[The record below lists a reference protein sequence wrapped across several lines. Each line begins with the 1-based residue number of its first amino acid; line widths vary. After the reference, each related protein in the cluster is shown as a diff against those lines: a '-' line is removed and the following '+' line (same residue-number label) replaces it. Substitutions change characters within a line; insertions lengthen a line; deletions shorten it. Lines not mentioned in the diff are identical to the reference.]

1 MKNNDKSNQ
10 VNQVKQGASR
20 NTMESIFQCIAGK
33 RRQICL
39 NYAISTKQK
48 VRSSTIRFSIH
59 QGAQVPQKHS
69 SRLFKAFFFV
79 SLGLLTS
86 QLFIHSAYAASY
98 VDVSSNGDGT
108 SGSGVVRL
116 GRISPS
122 STGTQAT
129 GSDTLIIHTDCAA
142 GYKVYV
148 SSQENQSTSLVN
160 SNATTPENPSA
171 KDLIT
176 AASNTLAE
184 GVSPS
189 TLSSNTWGINGNSTE
204 AGNGL
209 YYGLPS
215 FENSTAFPLITM
227 SNVAEESTVPI
238 YYGVKVDTSIN
249 PGTYSGSVLY
259 TVLIN
264 NSCLDYT
271 VVFNPNVN
279 SSSTSEITGTMSD
292 QSIMY
297 GETTALSPNA
307 FSRSNY
313 NFLGWSTSS
322 TGKTGTV
329 VNGVGTTADV
339 DYEDEADVLNLVSG
353 GGIVTLYA
361 IWEEIIPTRIS
372 EMTTMQQMNSAIC
385 ANSSIGE
392 NKVVTDVRDNS
403 TYRINKLKD
412 GNCWMVENLRIT
424 NKVLDST
431 TSDLADG
438 TTFTVPASTKQAFT
452 ESFAGVTPR
461 MALSD
466 NTSYGGYYNFTA
478 ATAGT
483 GNGYNQGTTSGTYS
497 ICPKGW
503 TLPTKDNFVSLDKA
517 FGYSGEN
524 RTGGTAQWNA
534 SYANTNY
541 SAGYPGMA
549 LAGRYYSDY
558 PNLYSGQSAAYWS
571 STTASTT
578 HAYYLDF
585 GTGSTYLY
593 PQNQVSKF
601 LGASVRCIVKPDT
614 MQNLNCNTINTGT
627 TVTLKDTRDEQDYT
641 VYRFPNAGTAGSS
654 YPSSMAGYCLM
665 TKDLSLGYVTGG
677 SMTKGED
684 LVLTADTS
692 AAAGTITART
702 DKSNWST
709 TNSDDNLQYING
721 PKSGSEAYSSHSYY
735 SFGAAQKVCPKGWRL
750 PTQTQ
755 YNNIATFMG
764 GNNSTGSSTIRSA
777 PYNFVFGGGFGSG
790 GWNDVGSEGYYWS
803 SAQYSSAS
811 AYFLDFHS
819 SNLYTYYSSKYNG
832 ISVRC
837 ISS

>member
-1 MKNNDKSNQ
+1 MKNNNNSKISKVKSQ
-10 VNQVKQGASR
+10 QRG
-20 NTMESIFQCIAGK
+20 
-33 RRQICL
+33 L

-48 VRSSTIRFSIH
+48 VWSSIVRSSTILFSIH

-69 SRLFKAFFFV
+69 SRLFKAFLFV

-86 QLFIHSAYAASY
+86 HRKIKQSNQPKQNRDILTPLAHVLFCLVCSIFLGYGFFFSNSAYAASY

-129 GSDTLIIHTDCAA
+129 GSDTLTVHTDCSA

-339 DYEDEADVLNLVSG
+339 DYADEADVLNLVSG

-361 IWEEIIPTRIS
+361 IWELALP
-372 EMTTMQQMNSAIC
+372 TMQNWEGCTALNTNEYTTLVDSRD
-385 ANSSIGE
+385 GE
-392 NKVVTDVRDNS
+392 KYVVK
-403 TYRINKLKD
+403 KLAD
-412 GNCWMVENLRIT
+412 GKCWMVQNLRLINKTIT
-424 NKVLDST
+424 PADSNV
-431 TSDLADG
+431 SVN
-438 TTFTVPASTKQAFT
+438 FTVPTSTDPTQTAWCTTNSSDCDDQPLAYYDAST
-452 ESFAGVTPR
+452 R
-461 MALSD
+461 L
-466 NTSYGGYYNFTA
+466 SYGALYNWYT

-483 GNGYNQGTTSGTYS
+483 GKYETTSGNVSSS
-497 ICPKGW
+497 I
-503 TLPTKDNFVSLDKA
+503 
-517 FGYSGEN
+517 
-524 RTGGTAQWNA
+524 
-534 SYANTNY
+534 
-541 SAGYPGMA
+541 
-549 LAGRYYSDY
+549 
-558 PNLYSGQSAAYWS
+558 
-571 STTASTT
+571 
-578 HAYYLDF
+578 
-585 GTGSTYLY
+585 
-593 PQNQVSKF
+593 
-601 LGASVRCIVKPDT
+601 
-614 MQNLNCNTINTGT
+614 
-627 TVTLKDTRDEQDYT
+627 
-641 VYRFPNAGTAGSS
+641 
-654 YPSSMAGYCLM
+654 
-665 TKDLSLGYVTGG
+665 
-677 SMTKGED
+677 
-684 LVLTADTS
+684 
-692 AAAGTITART
+692 
-702 DKSNWST
+702 
-709 TNSDDNLQYING
+709 
-721 PKSGSEAYSSHSYY
+721 
-735 SFGAAQKVCPKGWRL
+735 CPKGWRL
-750 PTQTQ
+750 PTSGTNGDFAILDKAWGGTGLDRTNANT
-755 YNNIATFMG
+755 YSIFMG
-764 GNNSTGSSTIRSA
+764 NYNIGGNGGFDNPGAITSSFVAVDVGGGWWSSTAYNGRSDIAQGLGLGSSSAYVFPQNSDRKSTG
-777 PYNFVFGGGFGSG
+777 F
-790 GWNDVGSEGYYWS
+790 
-803 SAQYSSAS
+803 
-811 AYFLDFHS
+811 
-819 SNLYTYYSSKYNG
+819 
-832 ISVRC
+832 SVRC
-837 ISS
+837 ITEPKTMQNTACSSLPAGQT